1 MTLITKLGGR
11 KKTAASTRIEWFEDD
26 YVGVWGQANG
36 SGDYSNAATTITV
49 ADGTLFA
56 VGDLVA
62 VPKVSTSATAE
73 EIFRVTAV
81 ATNVLTIVRGIG
93 GAGADTIGQTAD
105 LRVLSSA
112 FAEGASFGTPRT
124 TASVAKISYTQ
135 IFRTPIQVTKS
146 MVAQSQYGPANERLK
161 QREKALQEHRRQME
175 STLFWGRASESL
187 ALGAPGTIR
196 TTMGLKSR
204 ITTNVYN
211 AATTLTEGGL
221 ESFAELAFAKYYEG
235 NTKFL
240 AASLKVISALDY
252 LSLGH
257 LRTTPA
263 DTVLGVK
270 VKRYHTGHGDFMIA
284 RDLLLEF
291 SPNSGFGWGGEAY
304 ALDLDSIEMRALSG
318 NGENRDTT
326 LLENVKK
333 NGDDVYSDEYLTEIG
348 NVIRFEQRHA
358 RMYNVAAYA

>member
-1 MTLITKLGGR
+1 
-11 KKTAASTRIEWFEDD
+11 
-26 YVGVWGQANG
+26 
-36 SGDYSNAATTITV
+36 
-49 ADGTLFA
+49 
-56 VGDLVA
+56 
-62 VPKVSTSATAE
+62 
-73 EIFRVTAV
+73 
-81 ATNVLTIVRGIG
+81 
-93 GAGADTIGQTAD
+93 
-105 LRVLSSA
+105 
-112 FAEGASFGTPRT
+112 
-124 TASVAKISYTQ
+124 
-135 IFRTPIQVTKS
+135 
-146 MVAQSQYGPANERLK
+146 
-161 QREKALQEHRRQME
+161 
-175 STLFWGRASESL
+175 
-187 ALGAPGTIR
+187 
-196 TTMGLKSR
+196 
-204 ITTNVYN
+204 
-211 AATTLTEGGL
+211 
-221 ESFAELAFAKYYEG
+221 LAFAKYYEG